1 MQKERARGV
10 GEEGEEAGV
19 LSRCAPRPTV
29 ELVFGPLSADG
40 VGTDLRISGHRVWV
54 LIQTCHLLPLNA
66 MS

>member
-1 MQKERARGV
+1 MFSA
-10 GEEGEEAGV
+10 
-19 LSRCAPRPTV
+19 APRPTV